1 VRTDSAGPYIARPAA
16 GLGRGVL
23 VLHAWWGLNPFLRG
37 FCDGLAGEGFT
48 VLAPD
53 LYHGAVAATIA
64 EAKKLRGKLKGETV
78 AQEITQAT
86 GQLRECCGSPGI
98 GLVGF
103 SLGGYWGLW
112 LAEQAASAVRA
123 AVIFY
128 GARQGDY
135 AASPAA
141 FQFHLAERDD
151 YVADSGVKKL
161 RRSLQAAGRV
171 AEFHTYAGTGHWFFE
186 SDRPDAFQPQ
196 AAELAWQRTIEFLGK
211 HLA

>member
-1 VRTDSAGPYIARPAA
+1 M
-16 GLGRGVL
+16 L
-23 VLHAWWGLNPFLRG
+23 VLHAWWGLNPFLKG
-37 FCDGLAGEGFT
+37 FCDRLAGEGFT

-53 LYHGAVAATIA
+53 LYHGAVATTIE

-78 AQEITQAT
+78 EQEIPLAA
-86 GQLRECCGSPGI
+86 GQLQALCSSPAI

-112 LAEQAASAVRA
+112 LAEQAASPVRA

-135 AASPAA
+135 TASPAA
-141 FQFHLAERDD
+141 FQFHLAEHDD

-161 RRSLQAAGRV
+161 RKSLAAAGKE

-186 SDRPDAFQPQ
+186 SDRPDAFQPP
-196 AAELAWQRTIEFLGK
+196 AAELAWQRTVEFLGK